1 MSGKIAKEIQQAKP
15 FTQREEEAYLNLAR
29 SYEYLTQQLT
39 ELFRRWNLST
49 TQYNVLRILRGVGEA
64 GLSCTEAARRMITH
78 DPDITRLFDRLEGRG
93 LIQRGRLPE
102 DRRVV
107 MAYITESGLELLAE
121 LDQPVAELHSKQF
134 AMLEREEVAELIQL
148 LEELRPSPE

>member
-1 MSGKIAKEIQQAKP
+1 M
-15 FTQREEEAYLNLAR
+15 NLAR

-49 TQYNVLRILRGVGEA
+49 TQYNVLRILRGAGEA

-93 LIQRGRLPE
+93 LIRRGRLAE

-107 MAYITESGLELLAE
+107 MAYITDSGLELLGE
-121 LDQPVAELHSKQF
+121 LDQPVTEMHAKQF
-134 AMLEREEVAELIQL
+134 AMLEDKELTELIHL
-148 LEELRPSPE
+148 LEELRPSSDEAV